1 VATTQPVVLEA
12 EVSEPDLAGSG
23 DIGWKWW
30 AGSLGVL
37 AGCALLGVALGP
49 VSLPLSTTIQ
59 ELLSHVPGLHVS
71 SPLSTTDSAI
81 VWQIRVPRVI
91 LGGLVGAM
99 LALAGATYQAVF
111 RNPLADPYLLGTAS
125 GAELGAT
132 LAIAYAPAHTILGAN
147 IVQVS
152 AFIGATAAV
161 AATYLLGS
169 SVGMGRSPAALILAG
184 VAIASLVTAVETWVE
199 QTQSASLRQ
208 VFSWILGRLGTAG
221 WSGVW
226 LVLPYVIVCAGIII
240 AHRRVLDVM
249 VLGDDEAS
257 SLGVSVGRTRLIL
270 IAAATI
276 GTAAVISVAGTIGFV
291 GIIVPHTIRL
301 MRGGSYR
308 VIIPLS
314 VILGAALLIIADL
327 VARTVVAP
335 AELPIGV
342 ITALMGAPFFLFILR
357 RSRTVIA

>member
-1 VATTQPVVLEA
+1 MTSQALATEA
-12 EVSEPDLAGSG
+12 ELAEPRPAHAA
-23 DIGWKWW
+23 DIGWRWL
-30 AGSLGVL
+30 AGCLAVL
-37 AGCALLGVALGP
+37 AGAVLLGVALGP
-49 VSLPLSTTIQ
+49 VSLPLGGTLQ
-59 ELLSHVPGLHVS
+59 DLASHLPLVHVH
-71 SPLSTTDSAI
+71 SPLSATDSAI
-81 VWQIRVPRVI
+81 VWQIRVPRVV
-91 LGGLVGAM
+91 LGAIVGGM

-132 LAIAYAPAHTILGAN
+132 VAIAYAPAHTFLGAN
-147 IVQVS
+147 VIQMA
-152 AFIGATAAV
+152 AFAGAILAV
-161 AATYLLGS
+161 AATYVLGS

-184 VAIASLVTAVETWVE
+184 VAIASMVTAIETYVE
-199 QTQSASLRQ
+199 QTQPTTVRQ

-221 WSGVW
+221 WNGVE
-226 LVLPYVIVCAGIII
+226 LALPYVLVCAGVIF

-249 VLGDDEAS
+249 VLGDDEAA
-257 SLGVSVGRTRLIL
+257 SLGVAVGRTRLIL

-276 GTAAVISVAGTIGFV
+276 GTAAVISVSGTIGFV

-308 VIIPLS
+308 VIVPLS
-314 VILGAALLIIADL
+314 MILGAALLVLADL
-327 VARTVVAP
+327 SARTVVAP

-342 ITALMGAPFFLFILR
+342 VTAMLGAPFFLFILR

>member
-1 VATTQPVVLEA
+1 MATTHPAVLDA
-12 EVSEPDLAGSG
+12 QVSEPDLPGSG
-23 DIGWKWW
+23 DIGWKWM
-30 AGSLGVL
+30 AGSLAVL
-37 AGCALLGVALGP
+37 AGAVLLGVALGP

-59 ELLSHVPGLHVS
+59 ELLSRVPGLHVS
-71 SPLSTTDSAI
+71 SPLSATDSAI

-147 IVQVS
+147 VVQVS

-184 VAIASLVTAVETWVE
+184 VAIASLVTAVETWVQ
-199 QTQSASLRQ
+199 QTQSATLRQ

-221 WSGVW
+221 WSGVE

-257 SLGVSVGRTRLIL
+257 SLGVSVTRTRLIL

-314 VILGAALLIIADL
+314 VILGAALLIVADL
-327 VARTVVAP
+327 VARTIVAP

-342 ITALMGAPFFLFILR
+342 ITALLGAPFFLFILR

>member
-1 VATTQPVVLEA
+1 MSSQALAPEA
-12 EVSEPDLAGSG
+12 ELVEVPRPRAGDVGWRWMGGCLA
-23 DIGWKWW
+23 
-30 AGSLGVL
+30 VL
-37 AGCALLGVALGP
+37 AAAVLLGVALGP
-49 VSLPLSTTIQ
+49 VSLPLAGT
-59 ELLSHVPGLHVS
+59 LRDLASHLPLLHVH

-81 VWQIRVPRVI
+81 VWQIRVPRVV
-91 LGGLVGAM
+91 LGAIVGAM

-132 LAIAYAPAHTILGAN
+132 VAIAYAPAHTILGAN
-147 IVQVS
+147 VIQLS
-152 AFIGATAAV
+152 AFVGAVAAV
-161 AATYLLGS
+161 AATYALGS

-184 VAIASLVTAVETWVE
+184 VAIASLVTAIETYVE
-199 QTQSASLRQ
+199 QTEPTTVRE

-221 WSGVW
+221 WSGVE
-226 LVLPYVIVCAGIII
+226 LALPYVVVCAGVIL

-249 VLGDDEAS
+249 VLGDDEAA
-257 SLGVSVGRTRLIL
+257 SLGVAVGRTRVIL

-276 GTAAVISVAGTIGFV
+276 GTAAVISVSGTIGFV
-291 GIIVPHTIRL
+291 GIIVPHTVRL

-314 VILGAALLIIADL
+314 MILGAALLVLADL
-327 VARTVVAP
+327 IARTVVAP

-342 ITALMGAPFFLFILR
+342 ITAFLGAPFFLFILR
-357 RSRTVIA
+357 RSRSVIA

>member
-1 VATTQPVVLEA
+1 VATEA
-12 EVSEPDLAGSG
+12 LAHDAEAAAQSADRVR
-23 DIGWKWW
+23 DIGWPW
-30 AGSLGVL
+30 LGGCLAVL
-37 AGCALLGVALGP
+37 VGAALLGVALGP
-49 VSLPLSTTIQ
+49 VSLPLSSTME
-59 ELLSHVPGLHVS
+59 ELASRIPLLHVH
-71 SPLSTTDSAI
+71 SPLSASDSAI
-81 VWQIRVPRVI
+81 VWQIRVPRVV
-91 LGGLVGAM
+91 LGAIVGGM

-147 IVQVS
+147 VVQVA
-152 AFIGATAAV
+152 AFTGATAAV

-184 VAIASLVTAVETWVE
+184 VAIASLVTAVETYVQ
-199 QTQSASLRQ
+199 QTQSATLRQ

-221 WSGVW
+221 WDGVV
-226 LVLPYVIVCAGIII
+226 LVLPYVVVCAGVIL

-249 VLGDDEAS
+249 VLGDDEAA
-257 SLGVSVGRTRLIL
+257 SLGVAVGRTRLVL

-276 GTAAVISVAGTIGFV
+276 GTAAVISVSGTIGFV

-301 MRGGSYR
+301 LRGGSYR

-314 VILGAALLIIADL
+314 MILGGALLVLADL
-327 VARTVVAP
+327 LARTVVAP

-342 ITALMGAPFFLFILR
+342 ITAVLGAPFFLVVLR